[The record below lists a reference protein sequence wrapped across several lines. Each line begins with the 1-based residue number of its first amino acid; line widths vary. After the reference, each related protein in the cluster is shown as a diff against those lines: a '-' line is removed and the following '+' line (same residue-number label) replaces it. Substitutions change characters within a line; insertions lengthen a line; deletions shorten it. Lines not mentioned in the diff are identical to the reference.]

1 MVGGKAPAMDDVGGF
16 APLSAEWKSVLQDS
30 KPGCCVADV
39 ADVGNRKKV
48 AMMRWC
54 LAECHR
60 QVQRQ
65 RAREALCISLAQDQ
79 RGRRFLVRFRTVS
92 PDLEVCEGTLQ
103 LIKVSSSP
111 DNPGAQGIREMTL
124 KALQSFCT
132 PSAPPN
138 YPGLRKDV
146 KEVVKE
152 CDFSMLEAMMNKVE
166 CMAADAA
173 ADEQRAMRD
182 LAGISGPDI
191 MQLQDVM
198 GQAFKNSK
206 VLGKDRA
213 HPAQRM
219 LSRPLAADPQL
230 KEIADEFVEKPQSV
244 ARLVANSHNIKD
256 LYSDFRK
263 NQMRRWSSARA
274 SEI

>member
-1 MVGGKAPAMDDVGGF
+1 M
-16 APLSAEWKSVLQDS
+16 
-30 KPGCCVADV
+30 
-39 ADVGNRKKV
+39 
-48 AMMRWC
+48 
-54 LAECHR
+54 
-60 QVQRQ
+60 
-65 RAREALCISLAQDQ
+65 
-79 RGRRFLVRFRTVS
+79 RFLHAGGN
-92 PDLEVCEGTLQ
+92 D
-103 LIKVSSSP
+103 
-111 DNPGAQGIREMTL
+111 
-124 KALQSFCT
+124 
-132 PSAPPN
+132 
-138 YPGLRKDV
+138 
-146 KEVVKE
+146 
-152 CDFSMLEAMMNKVE
+152 MMSKVE

-206 VLGKDRA
+206 VLGKGRA